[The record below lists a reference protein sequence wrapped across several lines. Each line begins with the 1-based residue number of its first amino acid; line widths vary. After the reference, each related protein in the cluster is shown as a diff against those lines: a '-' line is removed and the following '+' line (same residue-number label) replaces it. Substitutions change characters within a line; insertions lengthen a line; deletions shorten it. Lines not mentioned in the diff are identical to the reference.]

1 MPRDPSN
8 DAYLTGLQRRLC
20 RRQTLAEFTE
30 IVESAASVI
39 GDDLVTNV
47 KAKAWREAFVARYV
61 AEQIQATHAAC
72 VNADPP
78 DVRLYTKSGT
88 YSLEVTEILSP
99 NRKRHKEYKEIGAGV
114 RSYDD
119 PLTCA
124 STPEQINQTPNSVLE
139 KIASISSKKVAKL
152 AGKDCSIVL
161 YLNNYLST
169 FPRMID
175 FIALTT
181 ASSELAKVCVD
192 VWLLISGKLYLLW
205 CNGLRVE
212 VTFELEDRFVDP
224 TPLSE
229 IFEGQ

>member
-1 MPRDPSN
+1 MPRDSSN
-8 DAYLTGLQRRLC
+8 DAYLADLERELC

-30 IVESAASVI
+30 LIESAASVI

-61 AEQIQATHAAC
+61 AKQIDATHAAC
-72 VNADPP
+72 VDTDPP
-78 DVRLYTKSGT
+78 DVRLYTKSGA

-99 NRKRHKEYKEIGAGV
+99 NRERHKEYKEIAARV
-114 RSYDD
+114 WSQDV

-124 STPEQINQTPNSVLE
+124 STPEQINQTPSYVLE
-139 KIASISSKKVAKL
+139 EIARISSKKVQKL
-152 AGKDCSIVL
+152 AGKDCSIVF

-175 FIALTT
+175 FAALTT
-181 ASSELAKVCVD
+181 ASSEIARVCID
-192 VWLLISGKLYLLW
+192 VWLLISDKLYLLW
-205 CNGLRVE
+205 RNGQLVG

-229 IFEGQ
+229 IFKGQ